1 MADLVEAQNKSS
13 SGDIAPHGNEVQRR
27 FLADSMFNNPTALD
41 GSPCKEKPAPGEILM
56 LSADRSSNGC
66 TFRKF
71 DKQSESK
78 EELDASSVFDRV
90 AEQAIVVE
98 SLNVNSAGS
107 GVIIAKNGPK
117 ECLAL
122 TDLHVIN
129 GSPQNDLMTDMV
141 SLATGK
147 DNAPVPLLL
156 DTFTVAGK
164 GFPAELRAT
173 NPAHDLAVV
182 ALKTGDQ
189 TDLICKPA
197 KFAKDKSDLSPG
209 TQLYALT
216 FPLDSK
222 SAYFSVGDWQSSIV
236 LSDLDKQGGADIRP
250 GEDVARTLWMHRLPT
265 RAASSGGP
273 VYNKNAEVVSLVD
286 RVNSEKHMSISTA
299 VDQSEVDDLIQKS
312 RLPSSH

>member
-1 MADLVEAQNKSS
+1 MADLVEEQYKSS
-13 SGDIAPHGNEVQRR
+13 SVDLAPHGNEVQRR

-41 GSPCKEKPAPGEILM
+41 GSPCKEKPAPGEILT
-56 LSADRSSNGC
+56 LNADLSSNGC

-71 DKQSESK
+71 DKQNESN
-78 EELDASSVFDRV
+78 EERDASSVFDKV

-107 GVIIAKNGPK
+107 GVIIGKNGPK

-129 GSPQNDLMTDMV
+129 GSPQDDLMTDMV

-147 DNAPVPLLL
+147 DAEIPLWL

-164 GFPAELRAT
+164 AFPAELRAT

-182 ALKTGDQ
+182 AMKTGDQ

-209 TQLYALT
+209 TRLYALT

-222 SAYFSVGDWQSSIV
+222 SAYFSVGDWQRSIV
-236 LSDLDKQGGADIRP
+236 LSDLDKEGGADIRP

-286 RVNSEKHMSISTA
+286 RVNSEKHMSISTPI
-299 VDQSEVDDLIQKS
+299 DQSEVDDLIQRS
-312 RLPSSH
+312 R